1 MIATER
7 KMSVWRMETS
17 DDPLKL
23 TIFVCVSVWAAMK
36 MWSGYWGG
44 ITISGY
50 SFTSYDLN
58 AYVLLTT
65 FNKTDKK
72 ALRFV
77 RFISAHLP
85 SDMAR
90 KFNVVGR
97 FSGILEL

>member
-1 MIATER
+1 
-7 KMSVWRMETS
+7 
-17 DDPLKL
+17 
-23 TIFVCVSVWAAMK
+23 MK
-36 MWSGYWGG
+36 MLSGYWGG

-50 SFTSYDLN
+50 SFTVYDLN

-77 RFISAHLP
+77 RLITAHLP

-90 KFNVVGR
+90 KSNVVGR
-97 FSGILEL
+97 VSGILEL